1 MKKLTLCLSFI
12 LFALCACD
20 LKIISTINLSDLLS
34 DTNKVISS
42 DLMVEVMTCDK
53 DKVEKV
59 IAEVNSKN
67 ISAKYNRCYKDG
79 TDNYAIFSMPIMII
93 KNGSEAQNKG
103 VVYLSVND
111 NKVYVHSSER
121 INSLLQSENGDVKIK
136 LIAFDLVNDTDQN
149 IKLKAQYVFVDE
161 KPTVSKTI
169 NLEPYSKTNIQLS
182 DVASRQLETPNATF
196 QIMEFE

>member
-79 TDNYAIFSMPIMII
+79 TDNYAIFSMPIMIT
-93 KNGSEAQNKG
+93 KNESEAQNKG

-121 INSLLQSENGDVKIK
+121 ISSLLQSENGDVKIK